1 MSPTAVQEKSTIEN
15 DREQNDAAA
24 PAATSRFGNV
34 TRLVMAGLAGLVVV
48 GLIVA
53 VVILG
58 SQYRDDKAA
67 EQARGDAMDAASR
80 QAVAMLSYDFNTVD
94 SELPKAADGLTGD
107 FRDEYTSLIEQAIIP
122 GAKEKQLTVK
132 VDVSAASIVSASP
145 DDATVLL
152 FLNQV
157 TTSKDNPQAVT
168 TGSRIRVMLQH
179 VDGSWKVSQL
189 TPI

>member
-1 MSPTAVQEKSTIEN
+1 MSPTAVQENVTIEIEA
-15 DREQNDAAA
+15 DA
-24 PAATSRFGNV
+24 PAAASRFGKV
-34 TRLVMAGLAGLVVV
+34 WRLVLAGVAGLVVV
-48 GLIVA
+48 GLVVA

-58 SQYRDDKAA
+58 SQYRNDRAA

-80 QAVAMLSYDFNTVD
+80 QAVAMLSYDFNSVD
-94 SELPKAADGLTGD
+94 TELPKAADGLTGD
-107 FRDEYTSLIEQAIIP
+107 FRDEYTALIEQAIIP

-168 TGSRIRVMLQH
+168 TGSRIRVTLQH
-179 VDGSWKVSQL
+179 VDGQWKVSQL
-189 TPI
+189 API